1 MRHNKKKRGP
11 YREAIKQATCEA
23 HKTIVD
29 FEKPSNLT
37 DNPISLSPRE
47 VDVVSW
53 VGYTIHTSY
62 ILKLIFYPS
71 SIMLKCATVGKIIF
85 VYIEKKFI

>member
-47 VDVVSW
+47 VDVVS
-53 VGYTIHTSY
+53 
-62 ILKLIFYPS
+62 
-71 SIMLKCATVGKIIF
+71 
-85 VYIEKKFI
+85 